1 LSTAGTLLFA
11 RILLLVRRLHDDGRI
26 DLIHAHAPLPC
37 GHAAGRLSK
46 ELGIPFVVSVHGLDA
61 FSTNQVR
68 GLPAKWCERV
78 SRMVFASAERVICV
92 SERVRDEVARGA
104 HAAKTVVVYNGVDP
118 QMFSPSDT
126 QTEPIVCSIGDLIAI
141 KGHHALIRAIALVAK
156 AHPAVRLE
164 IIGTGPERE
173 NLATLAHELGVVDR
187 IAFLGRRSRQQVADA
202 LRHCSVFALPSR
214 YEGLGCVYLEAM
226 AAEKPVIACYGQ
238 GITEIVQ
245 NGGNS
250 FLVEPDNAEQIAAA
264 LFKLLENSSVRERM
278 GAAGRRTVLQGLTMQ
293 HQARRLV
300 EVYEDCLR

>member
-1 LSTAGTLLFA
+1 
-11 RILLLVRRLHDDGRI
+11 
-26 DLIHAHAPLPC
+26 
-37 GHAAGRLSK
+37 
-46 ELGIPFVVSVHGLDA
+46 
-61 FSTNQVR
+61 
-68 GLPAKWCERV
+68 
-78 SRMVFASAERVICV
+78 
-92 SERVRDEVARGA
+92 
-104 HAAKTVVVYNGVDP
+104 
-118 QMFSPSDT
+118 
-126 QTEPIVCSIGDLIAI
+126 
-141 KGHHALIRAIALVAK
+141 LVAK
-156 AHPAVRLE
+156 ALPAVRLE